1 MPELPDL
8 QVFSHNLNKKLHG
21 KTLKTVELFPGKKTT
36 VTPDEL
42 KESLEGQTLEKVA
55 REGKELHFYFSNN
68 QVLGLHLMLKGQLH
82 ISEGEN
88 HVKNKIIELIF
99 DDKTS
104 LAMSDFMRI
113 AVPTLN
119 PEPAGAPDALSEEV
133 NAGFLKKQLQEE
145 KENIKSFLLDQKKI
159 RGIGN
164 AYADEILWDA
174 RLSPFSICSK
184 IPDTK
189 IKQLAKSIKT
199 VLQDAEEQIIKSN
212 PELITGEIRDFLKV
226 HTSRKTHTDTGQL
239 IHSKDLKSRKTYYT
253 NEQELFK

>member
-8 QVFSHNLNKKLHG
+8 QVFSQNLNKRLKG
-21 KTLKTVELFPGKKTT
+21 KTLQSVELFPAKKTI
-36 VTPDEL
+36 VSQNEI
-42 KESLEGQTLEKVA
+42 KQSLEGQTLRKVE
-55 REGKELHFYFSNN
+55 RDGKEIHFYFSNN

-82 ISEGEN
+82 IFEGEN
-88 HVKNKIIELIF
+88 EVKNKIIELIF
-99 DDKTS
+99 DDKTG
-104 LAMSDFMRI
+104 LVMSDFMKI

-119 PEPAGAPDALSEEV
+119 PEPANAPDALSEDV
-133 NAGFLKKQLQEE
+133 NAGFLKKQLQDN

-174 RLSPFSICSK
+174 RLSPFSICAK
-184 IPDTK
+184 IPDNK
-189 IKQLAKSIKT
+189 LKELAKSIKS
-199 VLQDAEEQIIKSN
+199 VLIDAEEQITKSN

-226 HTSRKTHTDTGQL
+226 HTSRKTHTETGQA

-253 NEQELFK
+253 NEQDLFK

>member
-8 QVFSHNLNKKLHG
+8 QVFSHNLNKRLHG
-21 KTLKTVELFPGKKTT
+21 KTLETVELFPGKKTL
-36 VTPDEL
+36 VTIDSL
-42 KESLEGQTLEKVA
+42 KKNLEGQILKKIV
-55 REGKELHFYFSNN
+55 REGKELHFYFGNK

-82 ISEGEN
+82 IFEGDN
-88 HVKNKIIELIF
+88 QVKNKIIELVF
-99 DDKTS
+99 DDKTG
-104 LAMSDFMRI
+104 LVMSDFMKI

-119 PEPAGAPDALSEEV
+119 PEPASAPDALSEEV
-133 NAGFLKKQLQEE
+133 NAGFLKKQLQDN

-174 RLSPFSICSK
+174 RLSPFSICGK
-184 IPDTK
+184 IPDAK
-189 IKQLAKSIKT
+189 IKQLAKSIKS
-199 VLQDAEEQIIKSN
+199 VLTDAEEQIIKSN
-212 PELITGEIRDFLKV
+212 PDLITGEVRDFLQV